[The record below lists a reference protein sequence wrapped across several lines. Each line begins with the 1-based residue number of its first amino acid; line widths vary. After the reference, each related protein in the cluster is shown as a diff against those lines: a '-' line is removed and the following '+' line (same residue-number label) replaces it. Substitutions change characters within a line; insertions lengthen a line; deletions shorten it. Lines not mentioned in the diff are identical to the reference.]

1 MPGAARAG
9 VDAAGG
15 TIAVGSP
22 NVFADGAPWSR
33 IGDAVKPH
41 GKKPHNGP
49 VMAEGSPNVFA
60 NGIPVSRQGDK
71 ATCGHP
77 ATGSGN
83 VFAD

>member
-9 VDAAGG
+9 VDVAGG

-22 NVFADGAPWSR
+22 DVFADGAPWSR
-33 IGDAVKPH
+33 IGDAVTPH
-41 GKKPHNGP
+41 GKGKHRGP

-60 NGIPVSRQGDK
+60 NGIPVSRQGDH
-71 ATCGHP
+71 ANCGHP